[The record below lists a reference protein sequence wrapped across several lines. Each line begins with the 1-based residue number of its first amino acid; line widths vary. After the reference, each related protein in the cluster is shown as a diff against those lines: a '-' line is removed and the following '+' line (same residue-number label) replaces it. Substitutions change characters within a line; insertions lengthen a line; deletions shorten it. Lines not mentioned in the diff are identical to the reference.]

1 MEIFKN
7 ILFDV
12 WIVVGLIALDFTTIW
27 WLLEILNRIFK
38 FSKYIIMYNQY
49 KKKEDLY
56 DLRNKV
62 IVAKDGE
69 ISYSCVGDID
79 EKIEILN
86 KGIKYCERIKNLN
99 KRLTEIQRRKDIG
112 KNNGCMGIY
121 KKRSQ

>member
-38 FSKYIIMYNQY
+38 FSKYIIMYHQY

-79 EKIEILN
+79 EVIEILN
-86 KGIKYCERIKNLN
+86 KGIKYCDGIKNLN
-99 KRLTEIQRRKDIG
+99 KRLTEI
-112 KNNGCMGIY
+112 
-121 KKRSQ
+121 

>member
-1 MEIFKN
+1 
-7 ILFDV
+7 
-12 WIVVGLIALDFTTIW
+12 
-27 WLLEILNRIFK
+27 
-38 FSKYIIMYNQY
+38 MYHQY

-79 EKIEILN
+79 EEIEILN

-99 KRLTEIQRRKDIG
+99 KTEI
-112 KNNGCMGIY
+112 
-121 KKRSQ
+121 